1 MKQYLSAVQR
11 IVDEGM
17 WVENKRTGERCLT
30 VINVDME
37 YNVGAGEFPM
47 VTTRKVNPRAAIA
60 ELLGYLRGCSSAA
73 EFRALGTRTWD
84 ANANENKAWL
94 ANPNRK
100 GTDDMGRVYGTQLVG
115 WQTPDGKRVNQL
127 QKVYDHL
134 KAGIDDRGE
143 ILSMWNPGEF
153 HLGCLRPCMYEH
165 QFSLLGDT
173 LYLNSTQRSNDIL
186 LGGVFNAI
194 QVYTLLAL
202 MAQITGHKPGI
213 ARHRSVNT
221 HIYEPQYEVLMREG
235 QLTREPYPA
244 PTLKINPS
252 IKTLEDVLTWV
263 TVDDFVVE
271 EYQHHP
277 AIVYPFSV

>member
-11 IVDEGM
+11 IVDEGV
-17 WVENKRTGERCLT
+17 WVENIRTGERCLT

-37 YNVGAGEFPM
+37 YNVGTGEFPM

-100 GTDDMGRVYGTQLVG
+100 GTDDMGRVYGVQMRSWTR
-115 WQTPDGKRVNQL
+115 PDGSQFDQL
-127 QKVYDHL
+127 NKVYNSL
-134 KAGIDDRGE
+134 KAGIDNRGE

-235 QLTREPYPA
+235 QLAREPYPS

-271 EYQHHP
+271 GYQHHP